1 MSNRPQISAQ
11 RISDLMM
18 LNLNCEEV
26 EDYKKKYKITE
37 KYEGQLM
44 KLVDINFP
52 DKMEVEEEPPM
63 FAIGYNLDDEVV
75 EDDYVRRI

>member
-18 LNLNCEEV
+18 LNLNCDVV

-52 DKMEVEEEPPM
+52 DKMKVEEEPPM

>member
-18 LNLNCEEV
+18 LNLNCDEV

-52 DKMEVEEEPPM
+52 DEMEVEEEPPM

>member
-18 LNLNCEEV
+18 LNLNYDVV

-63 FAIGYNLDDEVV
+63 FAIGYNLDNKVV

>member
-1 MSNRPQISAQ
+1 
-11 RISDLMM
+11 MM

-63 FAIGYNLDDEVV
+63 FAIGYNLDNKVV

>member
-1 MSNRPQISAQ
+1 
-11 RISDLMM
+11 MM
-18 LNLNCEEV
+18 LNLNYDVV

-52 DKMEVEEEPPM
+52 DEMEVEEEPPM
-63 FAIGYNLDDEVV
+63 FAIGYNLDDKVV

>member
-1 MSNRPQISAQ
+1 
-11 RISDLMM
+11 MM
-18 LNLNCEEV
+18 LNLNCDEV
-26 EDYKKKYKITE
+26 EDCKKKYKITE

-52 DKMEVEEEPPM
+52 DEMEVEEEPPM
-63 FAIGYNLDDEVV
+63 FAIGYNLDNEVV

>member
-1 MSNRPQISAQ
+1 
-11 RISDLMM
+11 MM
-18 LNLNCEEV
+18 LNLNCDEV

-52 DKMEVEEEPPM
+52 DEMEVEEEPLM
-63 FAIGYNLDDEVV
+63 FAIGYNLDDKVV